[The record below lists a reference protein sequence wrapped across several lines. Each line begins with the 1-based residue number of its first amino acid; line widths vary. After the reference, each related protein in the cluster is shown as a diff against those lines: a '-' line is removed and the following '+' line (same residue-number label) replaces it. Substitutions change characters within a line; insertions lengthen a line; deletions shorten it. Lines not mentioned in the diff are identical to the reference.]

1 MLLAFDIGNSDITA
15 GLWKDNEW
23 KHIWRIPSR
32 PDLPELYFG
41 VKIRDYFFESS
52 TDLTLVSTIV
62 LSSVVPAMTDK
73 IKSVSRMLFDKDPIV
88 LGPKVYGEL
97 PMDIL
102 NPFEIG
108 SDLVANAAGAYFKHK
123 QTCVVVDF
131 GTALTFTTISD
142 AGKILGVSI
151 APGLKTAIRSLSQN
165 TAKLFDVPL
174 AMPASALGYNTVTA
188 IQSGI
193 LFGYE
198 GLVRNM
204 VLKIREELQTECP
217 AIATGGLSSIIT
229 PLNNFFHSVEP
240 NLTLDGLRM
249 IGEVVNNKK

>member
-1 MLLAFDIGNSDITA
+1 MLLAFDIGNSDITV
-15 GLWKDNEW
+15 GLWKDDEW
-23 KHIWRIPSR
+23 KHIWRIPSK

-41 VKIRDYFFESS
+41 VKIRDYFFESG
-52 TDLTLVSTIV
+52 TEINLVDTIV

-73 IKSVSRMLFDKDPIV
+73 IKNVSRTLFDKEPVV
-88 LGPKVYGEL
+88 LGPKVYDQL
-97 PMDIL
+97 PIEIL

-108 SDLVANAAGAYFKHK
+108 SDLVANAAAAYFKFK
-123 QTCVVVDF
+123 QTCIVVDF
-131 GTALTFTTISD
+131 GTALTFTTIS
-142 AGKILGVSI
+142 AGGKILGVSI

-174 AMPASALGYNTVTA
+174 VMPNSALGKNTVTA

-193 LFGYE
+193 LIGYE

-204 VLKIREELQTECP
+204 VLKIREELKEECP
-217 AIATGGLSSIIT
+217 AIATGGLLSIIS
-229 PLNNFFHSVEP
+229 PLHDFFYAVEP